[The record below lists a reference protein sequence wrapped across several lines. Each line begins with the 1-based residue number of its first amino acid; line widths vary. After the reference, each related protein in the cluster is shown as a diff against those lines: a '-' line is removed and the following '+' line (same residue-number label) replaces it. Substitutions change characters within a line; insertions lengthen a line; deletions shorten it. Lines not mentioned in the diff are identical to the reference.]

1 MRGIEM
7 PSAKKLA
14 EIIGLNQELTL
25 VGVSFA
31 TSKVSDRTTINCDP
45 SVFGG
50 NQEYVLQDISVP
62 SMAESQPIK
71 FGSIGN
77 GLAIAGV
84 SSPSEN
90 RGHYHYW
97 IWRPNEG
104 HAFLDAG
111 VQNELGIC
119 FLPDYSV
126 VVTTTG

>member
-1 MRGIEM
+1 M